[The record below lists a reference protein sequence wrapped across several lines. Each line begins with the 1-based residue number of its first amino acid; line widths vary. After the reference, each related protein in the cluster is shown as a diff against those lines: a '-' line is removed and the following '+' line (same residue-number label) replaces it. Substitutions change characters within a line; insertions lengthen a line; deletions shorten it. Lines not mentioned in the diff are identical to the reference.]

1 MKSQQYGCKNTFIMT
16 LVGTDGEIA
25 QVCTQ
30 TKSYRQ
36 LLVAKRGRSVFSR
49 DKPLMMSQT
58 LVVNLKHIHI

>member
-1 MKSQQYGCKNTFIMT
+1 MKSQQYGRKNTFIMT

-49 DKPLMMSQT
+49 DKPPNDEPIPSG
-58 LVVNLKHIHI
+58 